1 MVIKVVF
8 GFLVIIEF
16 VDVKIKEVEEIIEV
30 DVCLVVI
37 GCIFYIKDLGLDFV
51 VVEIDKYGFILVNSK
66 MVVLLSGELVFNLWV
81 IGDVIGKMMLVY
93 VVFV

>member
-1 MVIKVVF
+1 MKVVF

-16 VDVKIKEVEEIIEV
+16 VNVKIKEVEEVLEV

-37 GCIFYIKDLGLDFV
+37 GCIFYIKDLGFDFV
-51 VVEIDKYGFILVNSK
+51 GVEIDWGGFILVDSK
-66 MVVLLSGELVFNLWV
+66 MVVLLSGELVFNLWA
-81 IGDVIGKMMLVY
+81 IGDVNGKMMLVY